1 MIKKILL
8 FFVALVLVDLVLGFL
23 LRQLYFRQQSN
34 PLFRTTYTLR
44 HMDKE
49 VVILGSSRANHHYT
63 DSVFKKKLGKSYY
76 NGGVDGEFFI
86 YSYAM
91 LYGIQKRYTP
101 SLVVID
107 VNADALSGREFNT
120 TGFSKLRPYYKEDT
134 FFSALTSSFD
144 AYEKIKSVS
153 SLFPFNGKF
162 FSIINGNLQRNDRDT
177 VGYFPL
183 EGSKDSLLFF
193 KRQVSKT
200 VDNNSELE
208 RIFEDCLKLAQK
220 KGIKLALVISPV
232 YERPAAADAS
242 LAKMKEITGKYKVPF
257 LDYSTSP
264 NFLGR
269 KDLFYDQEHLNNK
282 GAVLFSEE
290 LTEVLKPF

>member
-8 FFVALVLVDLVLGFL
+8 FFAALVLVDLVLGFL
-23 LRQLYFRQQSN
+23 LRQLYFRQKSN

-44 HMDKE
+44 QMDKE

-63 DSVFKKKLGKSYY
+63 DSVFIKKLGKSYY
-76 NGGVDGEFFI
+76 NGGVDGEFLI

-107 VNADALSGREFNT
+107 VNADALSDREFNT
-120 TGFSKLRPYYKEDT
+120 TGFSKLRPYYKEDA
-134 FFSALTSSFD
+134 FFSALTGRFD

-162 FSIINGNLQRNDRDT
+162 FSIINGNLQRNERDT

-183 EGSKDSLLFF
+183 EGSKDSLQFF
-193 KRQVSKT
+193 RKQVLKP
-200 VDNNSELE
+200 VDNRPELE
-208 RIFEDCLKLAQK
+208 RVFEDCLKLARK
-220 KGIKLALVISPV
+220 KAIKLVLVVSPV
-232 YERPAAADAS
+232 YEHPTVAGTS
-242 LAKMKEITGKYKVPF
+242 LARMKEIAARYQVPF
-257 LDYSTSP
+257 FDYSTSP
-264 NFLGR
+264 DFLGR
-269 KDLFYDQEHLNNK
+269 KNLFYDQEHLNSR

-290 LTEVLKPF
+290 VTEVLKAL